1 MRTILQ
7 QSERDCL
14 LACFAMTLSTYG
26 INRQPWQLIRQTT
39 AFESEGISAAELRA
53 LTAGYGLRLRARRGS
68 PSEVWRALTAS
79 RETSIV
85 HFTPH
90 HYVVVRAARSRR
102 KMRVHDPAI
111 GRYDLRE
118 EDFEER
124 ASGAIFSFYPQDT
137 ALLAEQAA
145 QTPGRYALRRV
156 VNALG
161 QRSHL
166 MMLLAYLLTQV
177 SALGLSWALRDL
189 VDQHRS
195 AAVSALLVTGILLAS
210 VLSVVTKVH
219 GTAAGARS
227 FDAKYSNRLF
237 SSLLAKPL
245 AYFERNSR
253 GSLMERLSFRFAI
266 RDAIIVSALPQIAS
280 TITSA
285 VIIAYLALLDPW
297 LACGILV
304 CSAAFLAINQVLIG
318 EQNSANVSYI
328 LRQQEFGQLVQRD
341 LASIADMITLGVTDS
356 TATTWGESNSRL
368 TDSYIKVVR
377 TTGYSQGL
385 SSIFTFLI
393 SAGLALYSA
402 ARFQSGAMSL
412 GTLLMIQVAGGL
424 VASGLKD
431 TLTLVVTLNQ
441 VRQNTDRHTEIFDS
455 TDAQHFVDRTVASQD
470 LIEAD
475 ALTIGFGRN
484 RVIDDVSLRIAPASR
499 TFIVGPSGSGKSTLL
514 KGLVG
519 LLPHTG
525 TIALSPGLRDHLGVA
540 FAETRP
546 GGESVRQALDPRG
559 VGLTDDDGRA
569 ALEAV
574 SLRGRVTRLPLGLDS
589 YVSEDGTNLSN
600 GERRRLAIAKALAAG
615 DSLVLLDEPFIGLD
629 EQTVRT
635 VFRQTIGEDRSRAFL
650 IVTHDLELIDD
661 DDAVIFVSGS
671 GRITGSTHASLIRRC
686 PEYAD
691 FVGAGSVTARL
702 QGGAGGAS

>member
-1 MRTILQ
+1 
-7 QSERDCL
+7 
-14 LACFAMTLSTYG
+14 
-26 INRQPWQLIRQTT
+26 
-39 AFESEGISAAELRA
+39 
-53 LTAGYGLRLRARRGS
+53 
-68 PSEVWRALTAS
+68 
-79 RETSIV
+79 
-85 HFTPH
+85 
-90 HYVVVRAARSRR
+90 
-102 KMRVHDPAI
+102 
-111 GRYDLRE
+111 
-118 EDFEER
+118 
-124 ASGAIFSFYPQDT
+124 
-137 ALLAEQAA
+137 
-145 QTPGRYALRRV
+145 
-156 VNALG
+156 
-161 QRSHL
+161 

-227 FDAKYSNRLF
+227 FDARYSNRLF

-356 TATTWGESNSRL
+356 TATAWGESNSRL

-615 DSLVLLDEPFIGLD
+615 DSLLLLDEPVIGLA
-629 EQTVRT
+629 EPTGVRD
-635 VFRQTIGEDRSRAFL
+635 VVNDAGDA
-650 IVTHDLELIDD
+650 
-661 DDAVIFVSGS
+661 DDADDGDSLTAVSF
-671 GRITGSTHASLIRRC
+671 
-686 PEYAD
+686 P
-691 FVGAGSVTARL
+691 
-702 QGGAGGAS
+702 